1 MKLGYVRRRGWLVG
15 AGGPK
20 EEALKWFEG
29 YLEKVG
35 YAAPPTTYNEPSH
48 FTAIWVQRVFSRL
61 WSEPTRPAHWVP
73 IGNNY
78 Y

>member
-1 MKLGYVRRRGWLVG
+1 MRRRGWLVG

-29 YLEKVG
+29 YLDKVG
-35 YAAPPTTYNEPSH
+35 YAAPPATVNEPSH

-61 WSEPTRPAHWVP
+61 SSEPTRPPHWVP